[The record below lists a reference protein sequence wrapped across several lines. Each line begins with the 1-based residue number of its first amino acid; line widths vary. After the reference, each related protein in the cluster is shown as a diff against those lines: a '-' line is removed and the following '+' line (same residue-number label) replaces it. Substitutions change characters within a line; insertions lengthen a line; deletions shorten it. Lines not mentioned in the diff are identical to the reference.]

1 MGGMAELSIST
12 TDDDTCGDLCKYQCG
27 NRQGSL
33 VGLQMTAYTISEGGQ
48 RHQSLSLS
56 LLTTDDDT
64 CGDLCK
70 YRCGKRQGSLV
81 GLQITVYTI
90 SEGGQRH
97 QSLSLSLL
105 PSSVRHFQ
113 NHARKP
119 LSRMVSASCRP
130 STKRPVV
137 QKQCVSECRAKCK
150 NTPAIKSNAKQRRYA
165 HLGGQSPRRHYCLAM
180 RLHASNGEVN
190 IKASRQNHR
199 NFPSPFHR
207 HKLKQALDNAVVHM
221 NSQALLPSICIG
233 KYVAISA

>member
-12 TDDDTCGDLCKYQCG
+12 TDADTCGDLCKYQCG

-33 VGLQMTAYTISEGGQ
+33 VGLQMTA
-48 RHQSLSLS
+48 
-56 LLTTDDDT
+56 
-64 CGDLCK
+64 
-70 YRCGKRQGSLV
+70 
-81 GLQITVYTI
+81 YTI

-199 NFPSPFHR
+199 NFPFPFQTQT
-207 HKLKQALDNAVVHM
+207 QASTRQCSCSYEQSSVTAFNMYRKICCHICVKRKCLIVVQTTYEERK
-221 NSQALLPSICIG
+221 SYFVIV
-233 KYVAISA
+233 KFTY